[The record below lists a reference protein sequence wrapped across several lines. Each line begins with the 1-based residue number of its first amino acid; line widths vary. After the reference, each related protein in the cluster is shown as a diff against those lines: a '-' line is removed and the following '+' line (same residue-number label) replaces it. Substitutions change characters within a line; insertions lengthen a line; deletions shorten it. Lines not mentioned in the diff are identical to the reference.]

1 VETNLELLAAYGF
14 ALPGANEADYI
25 DLFGDFGDLAGAA
38 ADFLADEDASAGSA
52 ITEGGGATLSARL
65 SSRLTVLGALDAAAA
80 PLAVRP
86 GRAEAS
92 AHLLGCAAFLLATER
107 EAARFAEAF
116 APAAGH
122 FTLQPAAAAA
132 AAAADWVA
140 ALEVRARALVAR
152 RCRQR
157 LASAPTTVAEDE
169 AALAEALQRHAAPQS
184 AADAG
189 ADTARRRALLAL
201 EYRLGVKRLLGAWAE
216 GPGARTSE

>member
-1 VETNLELLAAYGF
+1 
-14 ALPGANEADYI
+14 
-25 DLFGDFGDLAGAA
+25 
-38 ADFLADEDASAGSA
+38 
-52 ITEGGGATLSARL
+52 
-65 SSRLTVLGALDAAAA
+65 
-80 PLAVRP
+80 
-86 GRAEAS
+86 
-92 AHLLGCAAFLLATER
+92 LLGCAAFLLATER

-122 FTLQPAAAAA
+122 FTLQPAAA

>member
-25 DLFGDFGDLAGAA
+25 DLFEDFGDLAGAA
-38 ADFLADEDASAGSA
+38 ADFLADKDASAGSA

-107 EAARFAEAF
+107 EAARFEEAF

-132 AAAADWVA
+132 WVA
-140 ALEVRARALVAR
+140 ALEVRARAVVAR

-157 LASAPTTVAEDE
+157 LASAPTTAAEDE

-184 AADAG
+184 AADA
-189 ADTARRRALLAL
+189 DTARRRALLAL
-201 EYRLGVKRLLGAWAE
+201 EFRLGVKRLLGAWAE